1 MLILSRLT
9 YSHQKAFSTIS
20 SFQSDGGKPSKEEV
34 SLNLNDFPRKHG
46 SSHTGHS
53 NNQDRIVEEQ
63 NGHDFS
69 PDVPRSR
76 HHDNTLS
83 VCVSSPNQTSNSCSS
98 NLVTNQNKSSS
109 DPSPS
114 VTSAIVTISNTP
126 GSMQT
131 PGPVQQI
138 HQYEYTPMSPTDPSN
153 QTQVKISN
161 L

>member
-1 MLILSRLT
+1 MIHLIDCSSWSRWCNNVDIVATNL
-9 YSHQKAFSTIS
+9 FSS
-20 SFQSDGGKPSKEEV
+20 KRFFYNFFFFQSDGGKPSKEEV

-126 GSMQT
+126 VCAKNFG
-131 PGPVQQI
+131 
-138 HQYEYTPMSPTDPSN
+138 
-153 QTQVKISN
+153 
-161 L
+161 